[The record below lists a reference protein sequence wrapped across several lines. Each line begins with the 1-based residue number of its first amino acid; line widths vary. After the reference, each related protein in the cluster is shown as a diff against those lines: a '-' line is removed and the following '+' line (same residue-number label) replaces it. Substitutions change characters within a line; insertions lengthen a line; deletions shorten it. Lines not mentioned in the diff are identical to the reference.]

1 MRHADPRAAIDLAA
15 VSASWPAAR
24 HRAGRQFWRWRG
36 LLRGQA
42 AGWCRR
48 IYVKRVASRV
58 LLQYASLARGEAA
71 LSERLAQDLL
81 FFCAQA
87 RPHEAAPPPLW
98 PPCAAPAGVCR
109 GTSRWTTSRRR
120 SAVRPGG
127 AGAGAQA
134 RRRGQ
139 GKLVRPGRR
148 RPGAPEASVDQLGL
162 VVESLQ
168 RLHPGSR
175 RWRRR

>member
-1 MRHADPRAAIDLAA
+1 
-15 VSASWPAAR
+15 
-24 HRAGRQFWRWRG
+24 
-36 LLRGQA
+36 
-42 AGWCRR
+42 
-48 IYVKRVASRV
+48 VASRV

-98 PPCAAPAGVCR
+98 PPCAAPGPCR
-109 GTSRWTTSRRR
+109 GTSRWTTSRRC

-134 RRRGQ
+134 RRAAKENWSALAGGDLARL
-139 GKLVRPGRR
+139 KP
-148 RPGAPEASVDQLGL
+148 SVDQLGL